1 MKVSIIGCGYV
12 GLVTAACLAE
22 LGHEVLGYDDDPRK
36 QAVFAA
42 GGLPLYEPHLEELV
56 ARNRQAGR
64 LRFSRDPVEAY
75 GFPELVFVCVNTPA
89 LPTGDSDLSALGR
102 VARHVAAHATHPL
115 LLVTKSTV
123 PVRTAP
129 TLSERLK
136 AERPDGRFEVAS
148 NPEFLREGSAVQD
161 FLHPHRIVLGVA
173 SERAE
178 RALRAL
184 YQPLLERRYHCPL
197 HQPCTAPAPPV
208 VVTDPVTSEL
218 IKHAA
223 NSLLALRVSYV
234 NVLADLCEL
243 CGADVEKV
251 VEALG
256 LDPRIGPHYLRPGLG
271 FGGVCLPKDV
281 QAFRRL
287 AEQQG
292 YDFSLLW
299 EVERINLER
308 VGRFLE
314 KARGLLGGFA
324 GRTVALL
331 GLSFKPNTDDIRA
344 APALAVIETLLRERA
359 AVRACDPQAMEKARA
374 RFPQVAY
381 LRDPYEAARGADC
394 LLLITDW
401 EEFRQLDWGRLGAG
415 MKRRLIVDGR
425 NCLDPARLQ
434 AAGFTY
440 RGMGRPPY

>member
-1 MKVSIIGCGYV
+1 MKVSVIGCGYV

-36 QAVFAA
+36 QAIFAA
-42 GGLPLYEPHLEELV
+42 GGLPLYEPHLEEIV
-56 ARNRQAGR
+56 ARHRQAGR
-64 LRFSRDPVEAY
+64 LRFSRDPAEAY
-75 GFPELVFVCVNTPA
+75 GFPEVLFVCVNTPA
-89 LPTGDSDLSALGR
+89 LPTGDSDLSGLGR
-102 VARHVAAHATHPL
+102 VARHVAAHVRHEL

-129 TLSERLK
+129 TLAERLA

-148 NPEFLREGSAVQD
+148 NPEFLRQGSAVQD

-178 RALRAL
+178 RTLRAL

-197 HQPCTAPAPPV
+197 HQPCAAPAPPV

-324 GRTVALL
+324 SRTVTLL

-344 APALAVIETLLRERA
+344 APALAVIETLVRERA

-374 RFPQVAY
+374 LFPQVTY

-394 LLLITDW
+394 LLVVTDW
-401 EEFRQLDWGRLGAG
+401 EEFRQLDWLRLGAG